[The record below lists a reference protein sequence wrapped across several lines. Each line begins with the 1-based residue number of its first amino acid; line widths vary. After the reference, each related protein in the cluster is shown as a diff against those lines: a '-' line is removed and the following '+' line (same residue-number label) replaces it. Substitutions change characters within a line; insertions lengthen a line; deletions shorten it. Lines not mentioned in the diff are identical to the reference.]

1 MNKMSD
7 KEDELFFEEAMSGI
21 QKFEKPNKV
30 LENKK
35 TKGSVL
41 KKRSSDE
48 YVGKIFHHRVDLNE
62 TADIDKQTMRRFKR
76 EEFGVEASL
85 DLHGLTTDKAYE
97 AVRGFIVGVF
107 NQNKR
112 AVLIVTGKGL
122 PHPGQDEF
130 DTKGTLKQQ
139 VPLWLKSD
147 ELSPMI
153 LTFIHPSTKLGGSGA
168 LYILMR
174 RKR

>member
-1 MNKMSD
+1 MSKMSD

-30 LENKK
+30 LETKK
-35 TKGSVL
+35 TKGTAL
-41 KKRSSDE
+41 KKQNNE
-48 YVGKIFHHRVDLNE
+48 VYVGKVFHHHVDFNQA
-62 TADIDKQTMRRFKR
+62 ADIDKQTMRRFKR
-76 EEFGVEASL
+76 EEFGVEACL
-85 DLHGLTTDKAYE
+85 DLHGLTVDEAFG
-97 AVRGFIVGVF
+97 AVRQFIFSAF

-122 PHPGQDEF
+122 PHPDQDEF
-130 DTKGTLKQQ
+130 DAKGTLKQQ
-139 VPLWLKSD
+139 VPLWLKSE
-147 ELSPMI
+147 ELSPII
-153 LTFIHPSTKLGGSGA
+153 LTFIHPSAKLGGSGA